1 MHKIRRTGIGRVLA
15 VLTLAAMLVTWLP
28 FSVSAESRADVI
40 AASELRQAGPKPGG
54 ELVPAEVVEAFGDGM
69 AASELVAMGGY
80 VPHALEN
87 LVDDSALVIIQMEG
101 QPAGAIKS
109 AAGGGPGIS
118 SSLSSHISALE
129 AAQAS
134 LQAQIEPL
142 GAEVISNYTVVYNGI
157 QARVPFKQLAAI
169 REMPGVVAIRPAP
182 VHEPA
187 LGASVPLMGA
197 DQLWE
202 DLGVDGDGIVIAV
215 IDTGIDYTHGALGGS
230 GDPLQYEL
238 NDPDWVEPNTFPTAK
253 VVGGYDFAGT
263 LYDGYNTPS
272 PDEDPLDE
280 YGHGTHVASIAAGV
294 AAGDVMTGTAPAAGL
309 MALKVFGA
317 QGSTTLT
324 LDALEYATQHYLQ
337 YGWPQVINMSLGSPF
352 GAADENDPS
361 VYGAN
366 LAASVGIVVVA
377 SAGNEGDVEY
387 VTGSPAVADKA
398 ISVAATTTGY
408 VTGPTVSIVSPDY
421 MTQTNIVYQ
430 PSSFDDDTGHFE
442 EAVTATLT
450 YVGNLAGASDGDL
463 CSVSGIAADAL
474 EGEIALI
481 SRGTCAFSDKVNNAA
496 SLGAVAAL
504 IFNNASGVIGMA
516 GTPVTIPAASIQQ
529 GDGQALIPADGKTAV
544 ISAEDDVTT
553 VEDAYTPADVMADFS
568 SRGPRGYD
576 SALKPD
582 VSAPGVAIF
591 AADMASGDGGVSMGG
606 TSMAAPHAAG
616 VAALVKQTHP
626 DWTPEQVKAALM
638 NTGTVVWE
646 NAGLGSVALLTRM
659 GTGRVDASRAVTTT
673 MLAIADEDLVGL
685 NWGVV
690 ASMANTVTLTGTVT
704 VHNLTTET
712 ITYATGLDLHPSS
725 EIMGLVAMAVDPVT
739 GSIPASGSIDL
750 TVTVDVDMTEVDT
763 YYGWAE
769 EYSGLLAVAD
779 DDHQSDAVGVPFYF
793 QLKPYTSLEI
803 ESSGVITHPLEDM
816 AVITATHSGPVTSS
830 LWVYPALIVNDTPN
844 PALEGSGDVRMLG
857 MDYWE
862 SGAYGPMFDVAINT
876 WDWWHVPQPYFAE
889 FDLYLDWD
897 RDGTDDYVLFNYNYG
912 AVSTGEDDNMWIV
925 VLVDLATGTTY
936 LGSPYLIST
945 DFNASYMEWW
955 VPVEWVDAV
964 PESGVF
970 DYQLVSWD
978 STGTPG
984 VHPRGTYD
992 ALNSPFAWM
1001 VLAEPGPAAP
1011 VANVWVVADSV
1022 KAYRTNAPEGVMI
1035 VDYVGDPRN
1044 QDGAQAY
1051 LAPVQI
1057 IWKYET
1063 FQPMVM
1069 RNWDGVAFR

>member
-1 MHKIRRTGIGRVLA
+1 MPKFHRRGVGRVLT

-54 ELVPAEVVEAFGDGM
+54 ELLPAEVLDAFEDGM

-80 VPHALEN
+80 VPHALES

-101 QPAGAIKS
+101 QPAAAIKA
-109 AAGGGPGIS
+109 AAGGRPGIS
-118 SSLSSHISALE
+118 ASLSSQISALE

-142 GAEVISNYTVVYNGI
+142 GAKVISNYTVVYNGI
-157 QARVPFKQLAAI
+157 QARVPLSQLAAI
-169 REMPGVVAIRPAP
+169 REMPGVVAVRPAP

-197 DQLWE
+197 DQVWE

-215 IDTGIDYTHGALGGS
+215 IDTGIDYTHVALGGS
-230 GDPLQYEL
+230 GNPLQYEL
-238 NDPDWVEPNTFPTAK
+238 NDPDWVEPGTFPTAK

-263 LYDGYNTPS
+263 LYDGSNTPS

-294 AAGDVMTGTAPAAGL
+294 AAGDVMTGTAPGAGL
-309 MALKVFGA
+309 MALKVFGQ

-337 YGWPQVINMSLGSPF
+337 WGWPQVINMSLGAPF
-352 GAADENDPS
+352 GVADENDPS

-366 LAASVGIVVVA
+366 QAASVGIVVVA

-387 VTGSPAVADKA
+387 ITGSPAVADKA

-408 VTGPTVSIVSPDY
+408 VTGPTVNIVSPDY
-421 MTQTNIVYQ
+421 VTQTNIVYQ
-430 PSSFDDDTGHFE
+430 PPSFDDDTGHFQE
-442 EAVTATLT
+442 GVTATLA
-450 YVGNLAGASDGDL
+450 YVGNLAGADDDQL

-474 EGEIALI
+474 DGQIALI
-481 SRGTCAFSDKVNNAA
+481 SRGSCAFSDKVNNAA

-504 IFNNASGVIGMA
+504 IFNNTSGVITMA

-544 ISAEDDVTT
+544 ISAESDVTT
-553 VEDAYTPADVMADFS
+553 VEDRYTSADVIADFT

-591 AADMASGDGGVSMGG
+591 AADMASGDGGVSMSG
-606 TSMAAPHAAG
+606 TSMAAPHVAG
-616 VAALVKQTHP
+616 VAALIKQAHP
-626 DWTPEQVKAALM
+626 DWAPEQVKAALM
-638 NTGTVVWE
+638 NTVDPAYDE
-646 NAGLGSVALLTRM
+646 DDYPALFTRSGM
-659 GTGRVDASRAVTTT
+659 GRVDASRAVTTT

-704 VHNLTTET
+704 VHNLSTEALLYET
-712 ITYATGLDLHPSS
+712 ALALHPYS
-725 EIMGLVAMAVDPVT
+725 EVDGLVNMTVDPIT
-739 GSIPASGSIDL
+739 GTIPGSGSVDL
-750 TVTVDVDMTEVDT
+750 TVTVDVDMTEVSP
-763 YYGWAE
+763 YYGYLE
-769 EYSGLLAVAD
+769 EYSGAVSVYGGEAAE
-779 DDHQSDAVGVPFYF
+779 HKVALPFYF

-803 ESSGVITHPLEDM
+803 ESSGVITHPLENM
-816 AVITATHSGPVTSS
+816 AVITATHSGPVASA

-844 PALEGSGDVRMLG
+844 PALEGSGDVRMFG

-862 SGAYGPMFDVAINT
+862 SGSYGPILDIAINT

-889 FDLYLDWD
+889 FDLYVDSD

-912 AVSTGEDDNMWIV
+912 AISSGKDDNMWIV
-925 VLVDLATGTTY
+925 VLVDLATGMTY
-936 LGSPYLIST
+936 LGSPWTIWT

-955 VPVEWVDAV
+955 VPASVVDVA
-964 PESGVF
+964 PGSSVF

-978 STGTPG
+978 ASGTPG
-984 VHPRGTYD
+984 VHPRRTHE

-1001 VLAEPGPAAP
+1001 VLADPGPAAP
-1011 VANVWVVADSV
+1011 VTNVLVAADSLA
-1022 KAYRTNAPEGVMI
+1022 AYRTNAPEGVMI

-1051 LAPVQI
+1051 LAPVEI
-1057 IWKYET
+1057 LWKYQT

-1069 RNWDGVAFR
+1069 RNWDGVGLR